1 MADVR
6 VMTDKNLREA
16 AEKHAE
22 EVFGKE
28 HPAGKL
34 CSEYDFIAGAEWARA
49 EVLKTLREPATIE
62 FHNDGSGWADWLEK
76 QWNEER

>member
-49 EVLKTLREPATIE
+49 EVRSILRAHANLAALDE
-62 FHNDGSGWADWLEK
+62 LEK
-76 QWNEER
+76 QWGRE